1 LWTKS
6 NVAVTIFFPG
16 PVYSIRCQNCR
27 KNVSVSWLSIGLTLP
42 VMLII
47 LKPAIWFV
55 IIFTTVIVALYLFL
69 YIKWIPLVKQ

>member
-1 LWTKS
+1 
-6 NVAVTIFFPG
+6 
-16 PVYSIRCQNCR
+16 
-27 KNVSVSWLSIGLTLP
+27 
-42 VMLII
+42 MLII